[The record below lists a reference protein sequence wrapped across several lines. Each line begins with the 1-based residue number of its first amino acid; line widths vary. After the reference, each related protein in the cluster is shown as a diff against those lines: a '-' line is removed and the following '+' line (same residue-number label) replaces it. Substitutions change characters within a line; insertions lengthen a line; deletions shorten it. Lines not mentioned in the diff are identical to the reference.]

1 MPAQPIRLGCDHM
14 TNRELFSLSVDR
26 VEELGRGVRRDDAFL
41 TEAYCSSPMRWTTT
55 DRVCGTR
62 RCSHT

>member
-1 MPAQPIRLGCDHM
+1 M
-14 TNRELFSLSVDR
+14 
-26 VEELGRGVRRDDAFL
+26 RGVRAVAAAWPVADDTVKAQVDAGSC
-41 TEAYCSSPMRWTTT
+41 EQSYCSSPMTWTTT